1 MKGPTMLRKAVVTL
15 LTKYLGQYVKGLEE
29 KNLKLTLTTSGKLE
43 LTDLFLQ
50 EDALDDLELPIT
62 VKYGNYF
69 ITNNSR
75 AGK

>member
-1 MKGPTMLRKAVVTL
+1 MLRKAVVTL

-29 KNLKLTLTTSGKLE
+29 KNLKLTLSTSGKLE

>member
-1 MKGPTMLRKAVVTL
+1 MLRKAVVTL